1 MTVWACAFVF
11 MFSTN
16 AVGDS
21 HPGHLVPFWQNACQQ
36 NLRNG
41 CKILAEI
48 SGTYCQDGSGWA
60 CNELGVLRS
69 EGHVENAQAAARD
82 FRNGCALGFQ
92 LACQN
97 VAALGRAA
105 PRRGPPLLQ
114 DYPVILRSGKGPLP
128 DRTPLE
134 LYARACDQG
143 WMVGCESVGAANL
156 RGIVTPRNPPQAAA
170 EFLKACDG
178 GLASAC
184 SNLGVM
190 YHNGDGIPRDQG
202 KALAYMKKA
211 CDLGSPSA
219 CELLKQENQP
229 ATR

>member
-1 MTVWACAFVF
+1 
-11 MFSTN
+11 
-16 AVGDS
+16 
-21 HPGHLVPFWQNACQQ
+21 
-36 NLRNG
+36 
-41 CKILAEI
+41 
-48 SGTYCQDGSGWA
+48 
-60 CNELGVLRS
+60 
-69 EGHVENAQAAARD
+69 
-82 FRNGCALGFQ
+82 
-92 LACQN
+92 
-97 VAALGRAA
+97 
-105 PRRGPPLLQ
+105 
-114 DYPVILRSGKGPLP
+114 
-128 DRTPLE
+128 
-134 LYARACDQG
+134 
-143 WMVGCESVGAANL
+143 MVGCESVGAANL